1 LWKAKKKR
9 ETVQYGIETT
19 YKETDIIID
28 NARRFVTKIKLLSEE
43 IDADFIKIDV
53 NELKELWNSIKNN

>member
-1 LWKAKKKR
+1 MWKAKKKR